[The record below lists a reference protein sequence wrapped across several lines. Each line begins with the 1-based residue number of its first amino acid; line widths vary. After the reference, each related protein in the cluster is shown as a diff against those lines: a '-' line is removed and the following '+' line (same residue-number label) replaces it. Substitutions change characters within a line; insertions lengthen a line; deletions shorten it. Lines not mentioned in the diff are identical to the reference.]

1 MNNQRYIVIT
11 LLSLAAVVAVSIRGL
26 SVPLLTRLDVGDP
39 RVFGLQ
45 ATVWGALFIGLV
57 TFVIL
62 NRHPK
67 VVSFS
72 DASITALRE
81 VVWPDREETIRF
93 TNIVIVITLF
103 IAFALGLYDYL
114 WAEITQL
121 FLFTES

>member
-1 MNNQRYIVIT
+1 MNNQRYINIT
-11 LLSLAAVVAVSIRGL
+11 LLSLAAVLAISIRGL

-45 ATVWGALFIGLV
+45 ATVWGAVFIGLV

-62 NRHPK
+62 SRHPK

-103 IAFALGLYDYL
+103 IAMALGLYDYL

>member
-1 MNNQRYIVIT
+1 MNNQRYIVFT
-11 LLSLAAVVAVSIRGL
+11 LLSMAAIVGVSIRGL

-45 ATVWGALFIGLV
+45 ATVWGTLFIGLV
-57 TFVIL
+57 TFVVL

-67 VVSFS
+67 VVSFC

-81 VVWPDREETIRF
+81 VVWPDKEETIRF
-93 TNIVIVITLF
+93 TNIVIAVTLF
-103 IAFALGLYDYL
+103 IALALGLYDYL

>member
-45 ATVWGALFIGLV
+45 ATVWGSLFIGLV

-114 WAEITQL
+114 WAEITQI

>member
-114 WAEITQL
+114 WAEITQI

>member
-1 MNNQRYIVIT
+1 MNNQRYINIT
-11 LLSLAAVVAVSIRGL
+11 LLSLAAVLAVSIRGL

-45 ATVWGALFIGLV
+45 ATVWGAVFIGLV

-62 NRHPK
+62 SRHPK

-103 IAFALGLYDYL
+103 IAMALGLYDYL

>member
-1 MNNQRYIVIT
+1 MNNQRYIVFT
-11 LLSLAAVVAVSIRGL
+11 LLSIAAIVGVSIRGL

-45 ATVWGALFIGLV
+45 ATVWGTLFIGLI

-81 VVWPDREETIRF
+81 VVWPNREETIRF
-93 TNIVIVITLF
+93 TNIVIAVTLF
-103 IAFALGLYDYL
+103 IALALGLYDYL

>member
-1 MNNQRYIVIT
+1 M
-11 LLSLAAVVAVSIRGL
+11 
-26 SVPLLTRLDVGDP
+26 PLLTRLDVGDP

-45 ATVWGALFIGLV
+45 ATVWGAVFIGLV

-62 NRHPK
+62 SRHPK

-103 IAFALGLYDYL
+103 IAMALGLYDYL

>member
-1 MNNQRYIVIT
+1 M
-11 LLSLAAVVAVSIRGL
+11 
-26 SVPLLTRLDVGDP
+26 PLLTRLDVGDP

-45 ATVWGALFIGLV
+45 ATVWGAVFIGLV
-57 TFVIL
+57 TFIIL
-62 NRHPK
+62 SRHPK

-103 IAFALGLYDYL
+103 IAFALGLYDYV
-114 WAEITQL
+114 WAEITQF

>member
-1 MNNQRYIVIT
+1 MNNQRYINIT
-11 LLSLAAVVAVSIRGL
+11 LLSLSAVVAVSIRGL

-45 ATVWGALFIGLV
+45 ATVWGAVFIGLV
-57 TFVIL
+57 TFIIL
-62 NRHPK
+62 SRHPK

>member
-1 MNNQRYIVIT
+1 MNNQRYINIT
-11 LLSLAAVVAVSIRGL
+11 LLSLSAVAAVSIRGL

-45 ATVWGALFIGLV
+45 STVWGAVFIGLV
-57 TFVIL
+57 TFIIL
-62 NRHPK
+62 SRHPK

-81 VVWPDREETIRF
+81 VVWPDRDETIRF

-103 IAFALGLYDYL
+103 IALALGLYDYL

>member
-1 MNNQRYIVIT
+1 MTNQRYIIIT

-45 ATVWGALFIGLV
+45 ATVWGAVFIGLV

-103 IAFALGLYDYL
+103 IALALGLYDYL